1 MDLQAA
7 ANGGKAAVK
16 TAPPASLAKSTK
28 SAAEWQA
35 VAPAPAAEKKRR
47 RKKGKG
53 VRPSCADSFSCVKI
67 SSALSHHALGCLHQ
81 SAHHPVV

>member
-47 RKKGKG
+47 RRKGKG
-53 VRPSCADSFSCVKI
+53 VRPSCAESVSCVKI
-67 SSALSHHALGCLHQ
+67 SSALSHHCLRCLHQ
-81 SAHHPVV
+81 AEHRHVV